1 MNKIYVKDLMIPLA
15 DYTVVPLGSTLFDAV
30 VALEHAQQHLM
41 PGKQSHRAVL
51 VTDQDGHIVG
61 KVGPFAL
68 MKALEP
74 KYSILGDLETVRR
87 PGIDSQTLQAMME
100 HLRLFN
106 DSFQDHCRAAARLK
120 VDRVM
125 SPITQTIDEKADLA
139 EAIHKIVVWQTLSI
153 LVTQGNKIT
162 GVLRLSDIFDQ
173 VSKCVK
179 ANAETE

>member
-1 MNKIYVKDLMIPLA
+1 MIPLA

-100 HLRLFN
+100 HLSCSTTHSRTIAGRQPGSRSIGSCPPSPRRSTRRPIWPRRYIRLL
-106 DSFQDHCRAAARLK
+106 SGRLYRYWSLKATRSQAYCVCRISLTRY
-120 VDRVM
+120 
-125 SPITQTIDEKADLA
+125 P
-139 EAIHKIVVWQTLSI
+139 
-153 LVTQGNKIT
+153 
-162 GVLRLSDIFDQ
+162 
-173 VSKCVK
+173 
-179 ANAETE
+179 NA